1 MSKYS
6 PSLAPDEPDLTE
18 PAALSMPPPAVEED
32 VMDDPEL
39 RSLFIPT
46 DPTSQPFDR
55 RVAPRL
61 EERRASNATVAEP
74 DEEQGLV
81 EPNLADEQRAF
92 DQQAEQETAESI
104 ATSVQR
110 NEILD
115 GTPMEYGR
123 LRSRLQTRWRASQP
137 YLAEVFFQDEDDQ
150 RELEAQEEPTHD
162 YWVYDAHRQVLQR
175 HHVHWRKALFNPMNS
190 DRSPIPFRAIK
201 KGRCTKRV
209 SGLGCSEEI
218 RDEWSPFAKKE
229 ERLDWWKG
237 ITEFEVDTH
246 FLTHGQNFMAKK
258 RGEGEVF
265 PHEISEEEWPE
276 WRVKDAEEFQKIVDS
291 GALRILSMAES
302 KQVREELEKAG
313 KLDRILPTRMVR
325 RYKPGDAPGMPRV
338 KKSRFCIRGDKDPD
352 IAELSSFAPTV
363 TTSNLQVLIQA
374 AINKD
379 FNGVI
384 GDLKSAFTQ
393 SLPLFRKE
401 GKLYCRAVGGSMP
414 GMEEGQIAEIV
425 LGCYGL
431 CDAPLHWR
439 KTLVA
444 CLVNELGY
452 RQSALDPC
460 TYLLHGEDPQNPGE
474 KVLLGMVAVEIDD
487 LLMFGGKTH
496 EEKMQQLQ
504 KRFTFGKVEPLDA
517 KGVNFNGRRLRR
529 EGHTIFVDMKAF
541 VEERLE
547 KVPLEPHRLKQKDEK
562 ITAEETSLV
571 RKTCG
576 SLNWAGR
583 EGRPDAAAAASM
595 CSSLLL
601 DMRVSDVIELN
612 KIVSRIKENSDLALR
627 IQAIPESRMRWGV
640 VTDASW
646 ANAKG
651 GKTQGGHMLLT
662 FDVDLLAGKQA
673 MCNLLHWKSGKLH
686 RTVNSTLAA
695 ETQSLARGI
704 GDLLWMMVMY
714 AEMTDADFQL
724 RNWRRH
730 IHRLGYSAF
739 TKVEDSEKLEGAL
752 AVVDAKSLFD
762 LLANETGGGA
772 DRRTA
777 LDVQMLR
784 EELNELHGRV
794 RWIDHLHMIADCL
807 TKKNGRTEP
816 LMRLLES
823 GRFGITEEAVA
834 LDNRLEDRKK
844 VGYNRR

>member
-1 MSKYS
+1 
-6 PSLAPDEPDLTE
+6 
-18 PAALSMPPPAVEED
+18 V
-32 VMDDPEL
+32 
-39 RSLFIPT
+39 
-46 DPTSQPFDR
+46 
-55 RVAPRL
+55 
-61 EERRASNATVAEP
+61 
-74 DEEQGLV
+74 
-81 EPNLADEQRAF
+81 F

-104 ATSVQR
+104 AASVER

-115 GTPMEYGR
+115 GTPMECGR

-137 YLAEVFFQDEDDQ
+137 YLAEVFFQEEDDQ
-150 RELEAQEEPTHD
+150 KELGEQQEPTHD

-190 DRSPIPFRAIK
+190 DRSPVPFRAIK

-209 SGLGCSEEI
+209 SGLGQSEEI

-229 ERLDWWKG
+229 ERLDWWNG
-237 ITEFEVDTH
+237 ITEFEADTH

-352 IAELSSFAPTV
+352 IAELSRFAPTV

-393 SLPLFRKE
+393 SLPLFRKD
-401 GKLYCRAVGGSMP
+401 GKLYCRSVGGSMP

-444 CLVNELGY
+444 CLVDELGY

-487 LLMFGGKTH
+487 LLMFGGKIH

-529 EGHTIFVDMKAF
+529 EGQAIFVDMKAF

-547 KVPLEPHRLKQKDEK
+547 KVPLEPHRLKQKDGK
-562 ITAEETSLV
+562 ITAEEISLV

-601 DMRVSDVIELN
+601 DMRISDVIELN
-612 KIVSRIKENSDLALR
+612 KIVSRIKENSNLALR

-695 ETQSLARGI
+695 ETQSLARGV